1 MASWPR
7 PLTQKRQRIR
17 HLRPTRTRFEASDAR
32 RDFGFRISNFGFS
45 LSVNRN
51 SGLSSIRNRKS
62 AISISMS
69 IYRRVLA
76 YYRPFWPQTIFG
88 LLLSLCGIGLN
99 LLKPWPLKFIVDQIL
114 PSFAR
119 GSQTNTFIGF
129 QLFAGHLRI
138 PTSPILSVHGLI
150 AALCL
155 ALIAIQLVWGAI
167 NWITSYLFV
176 KIGLQALLK
185 LRTDL
190 YAYLQSLSLK
200 YHDARRS
207 SDSSFRVAYDSQ
219 SIQTIYNK
227 GFTNIFGSII
237 TLVGTFVI
245 MVRLDWQLTL
255 LSLAIVP
262 LIVGAIYFFAHR
274 IRRESTFIQEQE
286 SAMLAQAQEGLSSI
300 RMVHAFGRE
309 EFEILQFHQQASQSL
324 EANLRLTLT
333 NVNSALVISTLMV
346 IGTAAMYY
354 VGTLHVLAGTLTL
367 GSLLVFSAYL
377 LMLYQPLES
386 LTYTAWAMEGATAGA
401 RRCFEVLDG
410 QDDVVD
416 SPKAIAI
423 SSARGLIEFQNVSF
437 AYAQDRR
444 VLHNLHLTISPN
456 QIVALVGGTGAGKS
470 TLLSL
475 VPRFY
480 DPTSGSVMLDGCD
493 LREITK
499 KSLRAQIAIVLQD
512 TLLFS
517 TSVRENIAY
526 GRPDATEEEIVDAAR
541 RAQADEFILQMP
553 NGYQS
558 AVGERGGHLSVGQRQ
573 RLGIA
578 RAFLKNAPV
587 LLLDEP
593 TSALDPATESAIMET
608 IKELM
613 RGRTTLI
620 ATHRLATVHNVDQI
634 VVLDRGRVVEQGRGS
649 ELVARGGVY
658 AKLYTSGKFAT

>member
-1 MASWPR
+1 
-7 PLTQKRQRIR
+7 
-17 HLRPTRTRFEASDAR
+17 
-32 RDFGFRISNFGFS
+32 
-45 LSVNRN
+45 
-51 SGLSSIRNRKS
+51 
-62 AISISMS
+62 MS
-69 IYRRVLA
+69 IYRRVLR
-76 YYRPFWPQTIFG
+76 YYRPFWGQTGFG
-88 LLLSLCGIGLN
+88 LVLTLCGIGLN
-99 LLKPWPLKFIVDQIL
+99 LLKPWPFKIIVDDFL
-114 PSFAR
+114 RANGAAR
-119 GSQTNTFIGF
+119 SDWRLWIPLLCVALVII
-129 QLFAGHLRI
+129 QLF
-138 PTSPILSVHGLI
+138 
-150 AALCL
+150 
-155 ALIAIQLVWGAI
+155 WGII
-167 NWITSYLFV
+167 NWITNYLFV

-190 YAYLQSLSLK
+190 YSYLQSLSLK
-200 YHDARRS
+200 YHDMRRS

-227 GFTNIFGSII
+227 GFTNIFGSTI
-237 TLVGTFVI
+237 TLAGTFLI

-262 LIVGAIYFFAHR
+262 PVAGAIYFFAHR
-274 IRRESTFIQEQE
+274 IRRESTFIQERE
-286 SAMLAQAQEGLSSI
+286 SAILAQVQEGLSSI

-309 EFEILQFHQQASQSL
+309 EFEVGQFHQQASQSL
-324 EANLRLTLT
+324 QANLRLTLT

-346 IGTAAMYY
+346 VGTAAMYY

-401 RRCFEVLDG
+401 KRCFEVLDG

-416 SPKAIAI
+416 SPEAIVIAETKG
-423 SSARGLIEFQNVSF
+423 ALRFQNVSF
-437 AYAQDRR
+437 GYAQNRH
-444 VLHNLHLTISPN
+444 VLHHVDLAISQN

-480 DPTSGSVMLDGCD
+480 DPTEGSIAIDGRD
-493 LREITK
+493 LRAITK

-517 TSVRENIAY
+517 TTVRENIAY
-526 GRPDATEEEIVDAAR
+526 GRPDATEDEIVDAAR
-541 RAQADEFILQMP
+541 RAQADDFIRQLP
-553 NGYQS
+553 TGYAS
-558 AVGERGGHLSVGQRQ
+558 PIGERGGHLSVGQRQ
-573 RLGIA
+573 RIGIA
-578 RAFLKNAPV
+578 RAFLKNAPI

-593 TSALDPATESAIMET
+593 TSALDPATEAAIMET

-620 ATHRLATVHNVDQI
+620 ATHRLATIHNCDQI
-634 VVLDRGRVVEQGRGS
+634 VVLERGFVVEQGRGP
-649 ELVARGGVY
+649 ELVARGRVY
-658 AKLYTSGKFAT
+658 ANLYTSGKFHT

>member
-1 MASWPR
+1 
-7 PLTQKRQRIR
+7 
-17 HLRPTRTRFEASDAR
+17 
-32 RDFGFRISNFGFS
+32 
-45 LSVNRN
+45 
-51 SGLSSIRNRKS
+51 
-62 AISISMS
+62 MS
-69 IYRRVLA
+69 IYRRVLR
-76 YYRPFWPQTIFG
+76 YYRPFLPQTIFG
-88 LLLSLCGIGLN
+88 LLLTVAGIGLN
-99 LLKPWPLKFIVDQIL
+99 LLKPWPFKIIVDDFL
-114 PSFAR
+114 RVNSTAR
-119 GSQTNTFIGF
+119 SDGRTW
-129 QLFAGHLRI
+129 I
-138 PTSPILSVHGLI
+138 PL
-150 AALCL
+150 LCL
-155 ALIAIQLVWGAI
+155 ALVAIQLLWGII
-167 NWITSYLFV
+167 NWITNYLFV

-190 YAYLQSLSLK
+190 YSYLQSLSLK

-227 GFTNIFGSII
+227 GFTNIFGSTI
-237 TLVGTFVI
+237 TLAGTFVI

-262 LIVGAIYFFAHR
+262 LIVAAIYFFAHR

-309 EFEILQFHQQASQSL
+309 EFEVRQFHRQARQSL
-324 EANLRLTLT
+324 QANLRLTLT

-401 RRCFEVLDG
+401 KRCFEVLDR

-423 SSARGLIEFQNVSF
+423 LSARGSIEFQNVSF
-437 AYAQDRR
+437 AYAQDRD
-444 VLHNLHLTISPN
+444 VLHNLDLTISPN

-480 DPTSGSVMLDGCD
+480 DPTSGSVTLDGCD
-493 LREITK
+493 LREITR

-526 GRPDATEEEIVDAAR
+526 GQPDATEEEIADAAR
-541 RAQADEFILQMP
+541 RAQADEFIRQMP

-593 TSALDPATESAIMET
+593 TSALDPTTESAIMET

-613 RGRTTLI
+613 HGRTTLI
-620 ATHRLATVHNVDQI
+620 ATHRLATVHDVDQI
-634 VVLDRGRVVEQGRGS
+634 IVLKHGHIVEQGRGS

-658 AKLYTSGKFAT
+658 AKLYASGHYPS